1 MDDSVAH
8 LRCYSDNDVY
18 YPSSLNKFKLG
29 IYCARYFQN
38 PLREVASLYDRPAD
52 PEESTLLQLVLNP
65 YQGNIPPNYLVKE
78 YEKRLCMEVTTACVF
93 LQESMSYQDGYGIE
107 FMISFMY

>member
-38 PLREVASLYDRPAD
+38 PLREVASLYDHPAN

-78 YEKRLCMEVTTACVF
+78 
-93 LQESMSYQDGYGIE
+93 
-107 FMISFMY
+107 